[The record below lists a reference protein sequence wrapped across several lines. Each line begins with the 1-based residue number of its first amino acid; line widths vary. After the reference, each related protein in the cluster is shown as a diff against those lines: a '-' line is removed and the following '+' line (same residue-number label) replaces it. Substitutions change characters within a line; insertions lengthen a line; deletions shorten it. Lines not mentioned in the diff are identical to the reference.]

1 MKLSMK
7 ASLLSALILLVA
19 CLAALS
25 CAAGG
30 PPGDRPGVLSKRE
43 VLSLS
48 DGTFQLEG
56 RRFAEI
62 SFNKFDLFWALYCE
76 RLNHHALD
84 ETNRMVRA
92 QDNALGNLRKLGFR
106 TIRIFAFPWG
116 ENAAPKVQDPE
127 SLRTIFE
134 ALDKTVELCERN
146 HIGII
151 WMLGCIQFTDDT
163 VQMRELCANRESPN
177 RKALA
182 AYMRQV
188 IDRYKNSPAVL
199 MWEISNEVTLGADI
213 GIDGVFDGK
222 RMPTLKQVAVFYDDM
237 AKLIKERDPLRLVN
251 NGGSNPRGSQWNLYQ
266 KNGWKA
272 DTSEEQ
278 YKCFDLLFGN
288 SAVDVIDIHFYAD
301 NKGGVRIAGADG
313 REKII
318 GMSDYMSYAARLRK
332 PLMVGELGCSAF
344 PPENKQVWVE
354 TPGYPT
360 SFTDA
365 RTALPWIN
373 KVLNDV
379 VNSGVQLSYWW
390 SYQSDREMDQVEGGV
405 LSLEKTPEIVLAIA
419 EANQRLKRKLGIMGS
434 AHGPGPA
441 K

>member
-1 MKLSMK
+1 MAARALSR
-7 ASLLSALILLVA
+7 LILLAICAAVVP
-19 CLAALS
+19 LAAGS
-25 CAAGG
+25 APGG
-30 PPGDRPGVLSKRE
+30 TPKVITQRDVLSA
-43 VLSLS
+43 S
-48 DGTFQLEG
+48 DGKFYLEG
-56 RRFAEI
+56 EPFAEI

-76 RLNHHALD
+76 RLNHHVLD
-84 ETNRMVRA
+84 ETNLMVRA
-92 QDNALGNLRKLGFR
+92 QDHALRNLHKLGFR
-106 TIRIFAFPWG
+106 SIRIFAFPWG
-116 ENAAPKVQDPE
+116 ENVVPKVQDPE

-134 ALDKTVELCERN
+134 ALDKTVELCESN

-151 WMLGCIQFTDDT
+151 WMLGCIQFTDEK
-163 VQMRELCANRESPN
+163 VHMRELCADRESPN

-188 IDRYKNSPAVL
+188 IDRYKSSPAVL

-213 GIDGVFDGK
+213 GIDGVFDGR

-237 AKLIKERDPLRLVN
+237 ARLIKERDSLRLVN

-278 YKCFDLLFGN
+278 FKCFDLLFGN
-288 SAVDVIDIHFYAD
+288 SAVDVVDIHFYAD
-301 NKGGVRIAGADG
+301 NKGGVRIAGPDG

-318 GMSDYMSYAARLRK
+318 AMADYMNYAARLKK

-379 VNSGVQLSYWW
+379 VNAGVQLSYWW

-405 LSLEKTPEIVLAIA
+405 LSLEKTPEIIRAIA
-419 EANQRLKRKLGIMGS
+419 SANKRLQQRLGIK
-434 AHGPGPA
+434 PPVN
-441 K
+441 